1 LESGKWREFHPTIPG
16 PVLPIFPFA
25 PVGNTEIPF
34 FSSISEPVDHRQLLT
49 GNYSFRT
56 PTAGD
61 GGESVWDIPMNDIS
75 HERAHCI
82 LHTLM
87 YPYTNALAIN
97 TVYGESV
104 AYRVGSTRTHTHTHT
119 HTHCLSILLALSG
132 CKPTPR
138 EVDCTVL
145 GGRAEHQSGLFLH
158 AERGRRSLGCK
169 GPRVWYEREKRV
181 RRESERERG
190 RERGGGRERER
201 LFVCESVCLPACMQ
215 ISYVRNMYVVH
226 ICVTSCMSFT

>member
-1 LESGKWREFHPTIPG
+1 MESGKWREFHPTIPG

-119 HTHCLSILLALSG
+119 HTHTVSLSCSLSQG
-132 CKPTPR
+132 VNQHHGRWIARYSEAGQSINLGSFSTQKEAAEAWDVKAR
-138 EVDCTVL
+138 ECGMRERREL
-145 GGRAEHQSGLFLH
+145 EERA
-158 AERGRRSLGCK
+158 R
-169 GPRVWYEREKRV
+169 ERE
-181 RRESERERG
+181 G
-190 RERGGGRERER
+190 ERGGGGEREGET
-201 LFVCESVCLPACMQ
+201 LCL
-215 ISYVRNMYVVH
+215 
-226 ICVTSCMSFT
+226 